1 MDPLLVLFSVCGIS
15 VVCLG
20 LIGVLAVL
28 LLRFTG
34 RNLFQGVGGLE
45 GVVGALAGVGDDS
58 GDDDYERLQ
67 RKSPQRRDLRAEA
80 QSLDFQSTVE
90 KYRTGQPGA
99 QSARPAKPAPR
110 PPVPSTNPFDSP
122 PSLTDRRT
130 TQRRRNQ
137 TGEDEDGLMGS
148 FLDDGDGPL
157 V

>member
-15 VVCLG
+15 VVCVG
-20 LIGVLAVL
+20 VIGVLAVL

-58 GDDDYERLQ
+58 EDDDYARLQ

-80 QSLDFQSTVE
+80 QSLDFQSTVD
-90 KYRTGQPGA
+90 KYRAGQSGA
-99 QSARPAKPAPR
+99 QTAPPPRPAAPA
-110 PPVPSTNPFDSP
+110 TNPFPEP
-122 PSLTDRRT
+122 PSLDDRRGT
-130 TQRRRNQ
+130 RRRRNEP
-137 TGEDEDGLMGS
+137 GEDEDGLMGS

-157 V
+157 